1 MTEFLR
7 TFGPW
12 GLVLLAMAWL
22 LKVMVTDK
30 LKAIQTTLD
39 GLVSGQKDHGDR
51 IVHIETVMGLNGC
64 MGDAPACNRRKSDAH
79 E

>member
-1 MTEFLR
+1 MNELFR

-12 GLVLLAMAWL
+12 GLVLLSMAWL

-30 LKAIQTTLD
+30 LRNIMSTLSE
-39 GLVSGQKDHGDR
+39 LVNGQKNHNDR
-51 IVHIETVMGLNGC
+51 IVKIETIMGLNGC
-64 MGDAPACNRRKSDAH
+64 MEGEPMCHRRKGD

>member
-1 MTEFLR
+1 MIEFLR

-30 LKAIQTTLD
+30 LKTIQTTLD

-51 IVHIETVMGLNGC
+51 IVAIETTMRINGC
-64 MGDAPACNRRKSDAH
+64 TDGEPRCRRKGDQL
-79 E
+79 

>member
-7 TFGPW
+7 IFGPW

-22 LKVMVTDK
+22 LKVMVVDK
-30 LKAIQTTLD
+30 LKTIQTTLD

-51 IVHIETVMGLNGC
+51 IVAIETTMRINGC
-64 MGDAPACNRRKSDAH
+64 TDGEPRCRRKGDQL
-79 E
+79 

>member
-1 MTEFLR
+1 MSEFFK

-22 LKVMVTDK
+22 LKVMVTGK
-30 LKAIQTTLD
+30 LEDIKGTLNE
-39 GLVSGQKDHGDR
+39 LVKGQRNHNDR
-51 IVHIETVMGLNGC
+51 IVRIETVMGLNGC
-64 MGDAPACNRRKSDAH
+64 MEGEPACHRHRGD

>member
-1 MTEFLR
+1 VTEFLR

-30 LKAIQTTLD
+30 LKTIQTTLD

-51 IVHIETVMGLNGC
+51 IVAIETTMRINGC
-64 MGDAPACNRRKSDAH
+64 GDGEPRCRRKGDQL
-79 E
+79 